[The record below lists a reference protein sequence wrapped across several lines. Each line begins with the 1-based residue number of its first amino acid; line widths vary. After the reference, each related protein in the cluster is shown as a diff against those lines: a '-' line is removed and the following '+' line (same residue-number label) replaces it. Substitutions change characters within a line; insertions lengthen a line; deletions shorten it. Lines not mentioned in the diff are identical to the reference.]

1 MLTCTICRRAT
12 PYDDVVAPVGAD
24 RCICLRCHARRTGA
38 ARHLSPELRRAMFDV
53 LAGAAHRPHQPPAAS
68 VRGDEGG
75 AGTSRHRARR
85 PVRRPERG
93 RRVTPSATSMP
104 AVLPPLPPG
113 TVRVW
118 LVEFRLPRTAREVS
132 RVRGPITRG
141 RPPRA
146 RR

>member
-12 PYDDVVAPVGAD
+12 PYDDVAAPVGAD

-38 ARHLSPELRRAMFDV
+38 APRLSQELRRALSDV
-53 LAGAAHRPHQPPAAS
+53 LADTAHRPHRPPAAPA
-68 VRGDEGG
+68 RG
-75 AGTSRHRARR
+75 AGGGTGPSRHRAAR
-85 PVRRPERG
+85 PARGPERG
-93 RRVTPSATSMP
+93 RRVSPAATSMP
-104 AVLPPLPPG
+104 ALLPPLPPG

-118 LVEFRLPRTAREVS
+118 LVEFRLPRSARGAS
-132 RVRGPITRG
+132 RVRRPTTRG